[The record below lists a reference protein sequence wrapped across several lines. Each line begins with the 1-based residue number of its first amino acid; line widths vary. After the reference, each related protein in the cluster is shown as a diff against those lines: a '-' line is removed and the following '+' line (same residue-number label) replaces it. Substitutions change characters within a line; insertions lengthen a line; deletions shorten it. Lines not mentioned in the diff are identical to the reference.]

1 MDFPDFFLGKVS
13 ELRRALYFSSL
24 LEKSNDGKITFDIYG
39 YYKLNCLLP
48 ACVSQ
53 PEMLS

>member
-1 MDFPDFFLGKVS
+1 MDFPEFFLGKVL

-24 LEKSNDGKITFDIYG
+24 LEKLNNGKVIFDIYG
-39 YYKLNCLLP
+39 YYKLNYLFP

-53 PEMLS
+53 SEMLS